1 MNKLFKRNPALI
13 VCMVGIVL
21 AWTLTLYLWF
31 SGTVSMPVM
40 YGIAALLIG
49 TGFALVVS
57 FFVFLRRYN
66 KRDKRIRELRQKENA
81 EAEARQ
87 HKADEEPQKISD
99 AEAINEELKLPV
111 QTGFKFED
119 WGKWGIITDEDCLYE
134 NPRNELLQAL
144 YDDAPFNTGWH
155 GFAKENESMMIV
167 RDEDALH
174 LYVYVFMNDDEDLFA
189 NFLTEEELKLLTE
202 DKINQIR
209 ARLTLTEFS
218 ESVEYRKDL
227 PLKSSYED
235 ILKAASEMAETCHAA
250 LGDNYCDCVRA
261 TIYTLYG
268 ESMESERR
276 VKEIISAT
284 YTKEN

>member
-13 VCMVGIVL
+13 VCMVGIAL
-21 AWTLTLYLWF
+21 AWALTLYMWF
-31 SGTVSMPVM
+31 SGTVSMPIM

-49 TGFALVVS
+49 TGIALVVS

-66 KRDKRIRELRQKENA
+66 KRDRRIRELRQKEKEESDA
-81 EAEARQ
+81 KRQ
-87 HKADEEPQKISD
+87 ATDDVPQKISAAD
-99 AEAINEELKLPV
+99 ALRDELASPK
-111 QTGFKFED
+111 QTGFRFEA
-119 WGKWGIITDEDCLYE
+119 WGKWGISTDEDCLYE

-155 GFAKENESMMIV
+155 GFTKENESMMIV
-167 RDEDALH
+167 RDEEALH

-189 NFLTEEELKLLTE
+189 NFLTEEELKLLTDE
-202 DKINQIR
+202 KINQIR
-209 ARLTLTEFS
+209 ARLTLTDFS
-218 ESVEYRKDL
+218 ESFEYRKDL

-235 ILKAASEMAETCHAA
+235 ILKAASEMAKMCHEA